1 MLTGTDKILT
11 FFKKRLELVHCFY
24 NYNFKILMIQQI
36 SAERS
41 KVLYFNEFLHLN
53 ISKPISNV
61 FSHMTLHLKSILQLY
76 FRVLHS
82 RNNLMH
88 LW

>member
-1 MLTGTDKILT
+1 
-11 FFKKRLELVHCFY
+11 
-24 NYNFKILMIQQI
+24 MIQQI

-61 FSHMTLHLKSILQLY
+61 FSHDAVPKVYTATLLQSTTY
-76 FRVLHS
+76 S

-88 LW
+88 LLVNIAFSLEIY

>member
-1 MLTGTDKILT
+1 
-11 FFKKRLELVHCFY
+11 
-24 NYNFKILMIQQI
+24 MIQQI
-36 SAERS
+36 PAERS

-61 FSHMTLHLKSILQLY
+61 FSNVFSHDAAPKVYTATLLQSTTY
-76 FRVLHS
+76 S

-88 LW
+88 LLVNIAFSLEIY